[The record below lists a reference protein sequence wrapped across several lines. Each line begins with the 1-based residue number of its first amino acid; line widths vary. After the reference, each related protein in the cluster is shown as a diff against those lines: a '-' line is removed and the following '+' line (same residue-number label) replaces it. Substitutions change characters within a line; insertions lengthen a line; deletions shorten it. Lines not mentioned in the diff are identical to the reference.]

1 MIKVIKAGKLP
12 EMKITIDEKVY
23 SDSLKELSVKELNK
37 LLKQKQ
43 SHMRKKKKIFVSM
56 WPLFETQISLIE
68 NTLENK
74 NILKFS

>member
-1 MIKVIKAGKLP
+1 MKVINAGKLP

-23 SDSLKELSVKELNK
+23 SDSLKDLSVKELNK
-37 LLKQKQ
+37 LLRRKQ
-43 SHMRKKKKIFVSM
+43 SLMKKEKKIFVEM

>member
-1 MIKVIKAGKLP
+1 MKVINAGKLP

-23 SDSLKELSVKELNK
+23 SYLLKELSVKELNK
-37 LLKQKQ
+37 LLRRKQ
-43 SHMRKKKKIFVSM
+43 SLMKKKKKIFIEM

>member
-1 MIKVIKAGKLP
+1 MVKVINAGKLP

-37 LLKQKQ
+37 L
-43 SHMRKKKKIFVSM
+43 
-56 WPLFETQISLIE
+56 FETQISLIE

>member
-1 MIKVIKAGKLP
+1 MKVINAGKLP

-37 LLKQKQ
+37 LLRRKQ
-43 SHMRKKKKIFVSM
+43 SLMKKKKKIFVSM

>member
-1 MIKVIKAGKLP
+1 MKVINAGKLP

>member
-1 MIKVIKAGKLP
+1 MKVIKAGKLP

-23 SDSLKELSVKELNK
+23 SDSLNKLSVKELNK

-43 SHMRKKKKIFVSM
+43 SHMRKKKKIFVGM

>member
-1 MIKVIKAGKLP
+1 MKVIKAGKLP

-43 SHMRKKKKIFVSM
+43 SHMRKKKKIFVGM